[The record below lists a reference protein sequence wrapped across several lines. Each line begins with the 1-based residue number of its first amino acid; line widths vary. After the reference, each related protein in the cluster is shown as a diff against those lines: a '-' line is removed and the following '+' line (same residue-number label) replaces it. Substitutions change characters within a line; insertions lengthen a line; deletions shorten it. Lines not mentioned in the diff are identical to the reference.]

1 MNIGFTISITTVFIV
16 ILLVASSAIAQKPE
30 VNILEVS
37 VDFDSQIFS
46 ITGENFNIG
55 PNPTTVSLGGYGNL
69 NILSNTGNTVVV
81 DFPGGGIPPGNY
93 TLFVS
98 SGPGQ
103 KKNDLENIT
112 IGSQGPQGDMGDQ
125 GPQGNTG
132 AQGPQGSQGVTGPQG
147 PQGPAGND
155 GAQGPKGDP
164 GPQGS
169 QGDPGLPGKDGATG
183 PQGPAGPGGVLG
195 YNIATIS
202 KTLSIPGRTIV
213 HGSASCLPGKVVLG
227 GGCDIQS
234 VSRNVR
240 MRSLRPDNST
250 GFYCEILNASSGN
263 TNATLSIWAICADA
277 QQ

>member
-132 AQGPQGSQGVTGPQG
+132 AQGPQG
-147 PQGPAGND
+147 
-155 GAQGPKGDP
+155 
-164 GPQGS
+164 
-169 QGDPGLPGKDGATG
+169 DPGLPGKDGATG